1 MTQTE
6 MRGEP
11 WQRQHRRATLAERHR
26 LLAVVERRELAKAV
40 HARWPRAQRVLRHA
54 RLHALELVAD
64 GEHLTAALAHAQHA
78 LGVVP
83 MAADRA
89 LDVTDEAHDVV
100 ECIAS

>member
-6 MRGEP
+6 SRGEL
-11 WQRQHRRATLAERHR
+11 WQRQHRRASLAERHR

-64 GEHLTAALAHAQHA
+64 GEHLTAALAHAKHA

-89 LDVTDEAHDVV
+89 LDVAEEAHDLVGV
-100 ECIAS
+100 R

>member
-11 WQRQHRRATLAERHR
+11 WQRQQRRATLAERHR

-54 RLHALELVAD
+54 RLHALERVAD
-64 GEHLTAALAHAQHA
+64 GGHLTAALAQPQHV
-78 LGVVP
+78 LGLVP
-83 MAADRA
+83 MAADGAVHVR
-89 LDVTDEAHDVV
+89 DEAHAVV
-100 ECIAS
+100 H